1 MGAANVVRKNIVATT
16 DSRHTLP
23 YSEQLEGY
31 TVKYRL
37 MTADDRDSVLAF
49 TQTLPKEDLMFLRMD
64 VTKPEVV
71 DHWVDNI
78 RQGLTITVLAH
89 DDDDNV
95 IGYGSLHH
103 NKMTWT
109 RHLGELRM
117 LASPEYRGIGLGKRL
132 TNEVFQIAKE
142 SGLER
147 VFVQI
152 PAHQPHVREML
163 EKMGFIA
170 EALLTDWLMG
180 QDNETH
186 DLVMMT
192 QRVADYHV

>member
-1 MGAANVVRKNIVATT
+1 MATT
-16 DSRHTLP
+16 ESKHTLP
-23 YSEQLEGY
+23 YTEQLEGY
-31 TVKYRL
+31 TVEYRL
-37 MTADDRDSVLAF
+37 MTPDDRDALLAF
-49 TQTLPKEDLMFLRMD
+49 TRTLPKEDLMFLRMD
-64 VTKPEVV
+64 VTKPEVI
-71 DHWVDNI
+71 DHWIENI
-78 RQGLTITVLAH
+78 QHGLTITVLAF
-89 DDDDNV
+89 DGEGDV

-142 SGLER
+142 SGLIR

-163 EKMGFIA
+163 EKLGFIA
-170 EALLTDWLMG
+170 EALLTDWLIG
-180 QDNETH
+180 QDNVTH
-186 DLVMMT
+186 DVVVMT

>member
-1 MGAANVVRKNIVATT
+1 MATT
-16 DSRHTLP
+16 ESRHTLP
-23 YSEQLEGY
+23 YTERLGGY
-31 TVKYRL
+31 TVEYRL
-37 MTADDRDSVLAF
+37 MAPEDRDGLLTF

-78 RQGLTITVLAH
+78 RNGLTITVLSFNEDGH
-89 DDDDNV
+89 V
-95 IGYGSLHH
+95 IGYASLHH
-103 NKMTWT
+103 NKMMWT

-132 TNEVFQIAKE
+132 TNEVFQIARD

-147 VFVQI
+147 VYVQI
-152 PAHQPHVREML
+152 PAHQPHIREML

-170 EALLTDWLMG
+170 EALLTDWLMD
-180 QDNETH
+180 QDNATH
-186 DLVMMT
+186 DLVLMT

>member
-1 MGAANVVRKNIVATT
+1 M
-16 DSRHTLP
+16 SP
-23 YSEQLEGY
+23 
-31 TVKYRL
+31 
-37 MTADDRDSVLAF
+37 DDRGALLAF
-49 TQTLPKEDLMFLRMD
+49 TQMLPKEDLMFLRMD

-71 DHWVDNI
+71 DHWIENI
-78 RQGLTITVLAH
+78 RQGLTITVLAF
-89 DDDDNV
+89 DGEDNV

-103 NKMTWT
+103 NKMMWT

-142 SGLER
+142 SGLDR

-163 EKMGFIA
+163 EKLGFIA
-170 EALLTDWLMG
+170 EALLTDWLIG
-180 QDNETH
+180 QDDTTH
-186 DLVMMT
+186 DLVVMT
-192 QRVADYHV
+192 QRVVDYHV